1 MKIYTKTGDRGDTGL
16 FGGARVSKASARVE
30 AYGNLDELNA
40 SLGVCRA
47 HGLPA
52 EIDAVLASAQVDLFA
67 LGAELA
73 TVSGKE
79 DSLGIALVGDADI
92 ARLEAAIDAS
102 EATLP
107 PLKSFVLPGGSP
119 GAASLHLARTICR
132 RAERS
137 LVALR
142 DQDPVRGELVIYL
155 NRLSDLLFSLARQA
169 NLRADV
175 ADVPWS
181 PRKG

>member
-1 MKIYTKTGDRGDTGL
+1 VT
-16 FGGARVSKASARVE
+16 KASARVE

-40 SLGVCRA
+40 ALGVCRA
-47 HGLPA
+47 QGLPA
-52 EIDAVLASAQVDLFA
+52 EIDAVVASAQVDLFA

-79 DSLGIALVGDADI
+79 ESLGIALVGEAEI
-92 ARLEAAIDAS
+92 ARLEGAIDAS
-102 EATLP
+102 EAALP
-107 PLKSFVLPGGSP
+107 PLKSFVLPGGTA
-119 GAASLHLARTICR
+119 GAASLHLARTVCR

-169 NLRADV
+169 NLRAGV
-175 ADVPWS
+175 EDVPWA

>member
-16 FGGARVSKASARVE
+16 FGVARVSKASARVE

-40 SLGVCRA
+40 TLGVCRA
-47 HGLPA
+47 HGLPP
-52 EIDAVLASAQVDLFA
+52 EIDAALASAQVDLFA

-79 DSLGIALVGDADI
+79 DTLGIALVGDADI

-119 GAASLHLARTICR
+119 GAAALHLARTVCR

-181 PRKG
+181 PRRT